1 MFYLPFLVLLIA
13 LVIGIPIAFS
23 LAGAGILGIWI
34 ITGDWKMVFSTLA
47 MMPFSSTAQYIL
59 TTIPMFIIMAYF
71 SSSSGLATDLYTAAS
86 NWVSKI
92 RGGLAIATVFACGI
106 FGAMC
111 GSAVACSTVMS
122 NIAMPNMR
130 RFGYSEELAC
140 GSIGVGAVLDTFIPP
155 SVGMVIYGIATETSI
170 GKLLVAGIIPGIII
184 GIFMILLI
192 IIWVTIKPSHAPK
205 AQTVPW
211 TERWASLRGIWPS
224 ILLIIII
231 LIFLYSGIATPAEV
245 GAIGAF
251 ISLVIG
257 ISLRRLN
264 LAGILD
270 ALMNTI
276 STTGMIFMI
285 FLGANIFGLFIT
297 LSGVPQQVIAFV
309 TDMNINRWIVVSGIV
324 VAYFVISMFMDE
336 IPLLLLTLQITFPLI
351 IALGFDPI
359 WYGVLTMMMVSMGM
373 VFPPVGINAFIVSA
387 VTKVDLVKVYTGTS
401 ILMLAIVFTT
411 ILIIIFP
418 QLAIWLPSTM
428 R

>member
-1 MFYLPFLVLLIA
+1 
-13 LVIGIPIAFS
+13 
-23 LAGAGILGIWI
+23 
-34 ITGDWKMVFSTLA
+34 
-47 MMPFSSTAQYIL
+47 
-59 TTIPMFIIMAYF
+59 
-71 SSSSGLATDLYTAAS
+71 
-86 NWVSKI
+86 
-92 RGGLAIATVFACGI
+92 
-106 FGAMC
+106 
-111 GSAVACSTVMS
+111 
-122 NIAMPNMR
+122 
-130 RFGYSEELAC
+130 
-140 GSIGVGAVLDTFIPP
+140 
-155 SVGMVIYGIATETSI
+155 
-170 GKLLVAGIIPGIII
+170 
-184 GIFMILLI
+184 
-192 IIWVTIKPSHAPK
+192 
-205 AQTVPW
+205 
-211 TERWASLRGIWPS
+211 
-224 ILLIIII
+224 LIIII